1 MVVSGILNFETKC
14 CMNSPNSELKDTPP
28 RLSVVMASYFGD
40 SPDWLMSAG
49 ESVFTQTR
57 KPDELIIVLDGE
69 VDFEHHKVLKRLSL
83 LGKVVVIELPKN
95 VGPGLARHKG
105 ILASSSEVIA
115 IMDADDICRQDRFE
129 SQLAIL
135 SAGSSDIVGSWISE
149 FEFFPEDMDEL
160 RKVPEKHEEIS
171 VFAKKRTPMN
181 NVTAMFFKTAY
192 LKAGGYGDMRANEDY
207 DLYVRMILTGA
218 RFHNIQKVLVDV
230 RGGANMSS
238 RRGGL
243 AQVPDD
249 TRMFFT
255 MYRNNFIGL
264 FQAIFNIVVRIFT
277 RILPNNLRK
286 RFYQSFLRD

>member
-1 MVVSGILNFETKC
+1 MSGILDFEIKC
-14 CMNSPNSELKDTPP
+14 CMNRRNSALKVTPP

-40 SPDWLMSAG
+40 SPEWLLSAG

-57 KPDELIIVLDGE
+57 KPDELVIVLDGE
-69 VDFEHHKVLKRLSL
+69 VDLEHHKVLKRLSL
-83 LGKVVVIELPKN
+83 LGNVVVMELPKN
-95 VGPGLARHKG
+95 VGPGLARNRG
-105 ILASSSEVIA
+105 ILASSSEIIA
-115 IMDADDICRQDRFE
+115 IMDADDICRKDRFE

-135 SAGSSDIVGSWISE
+135 SAGSCDVVGSWISE

-171 VFAKKRTPMN
+171 AFAKRRTPMN

-192 LKAGGYGDMRANEDY
+192 LRAGGYGDMRANEDY
-207 DLYVRMILTGA
+207 DLYVRMIISGA

-230 RGGANMSS
+230 RGGANISS

-264 FQAIFNIVVRIFT
+264 FQAIFNIVARIFT
-277 RILPNNLRK
+277 RILPNNLRR
-286 RFYQSFLRD
+286 RFYQMFLRD